1 MSLKETLDAM
11 KAESAKKIP
20 AEAMKIMLEAREAL
34 KKSEILNRALKKGV
48 KAPSFEL
55 DNTEGE
61 SVNSADI
68 LARGPLVLH
77 FYRGAW

>member
-20 AEAMKIMLEAREAL
+20 ADAMKIMLEAREAL
-34 KKSEILNRALKKGV
+34 KKPEILNRALKTGD

-55 DNTEGE
+55 DNTEGVR
-61 SVNSADI
+61 VNSADI

>member
-34 KKSEILNRALKKGV
+34 KKPEILDRALKAGD

-55 DNTEGE
+55 DNTEGVR
-61 SVNSADI
+61 VNSADI

>member
-1 MSLKETLDAM
+1 MSLKETLDAL

-20 AEAMKIMLEAREAL
+20 AETMKIMLEAREAL
-34 KKSEILNRALKKGV
+34 KKPEIIGKALKTGD

-55 DNTEGE
+55 DNTEGVR
-61 SVNSADI
+61 VNSADI
-68 LARGPLVLH
+68 LARGPLVLT